1 MNNMKKVILLGLL
14 FGLGI
19 MSPTFSQAFDVDTKV
34 VALGL
39 GLGSSIGPSGNASQF
54 PGISLQY
61 EQGMWD
67 VGGPGVISLGGY
79 VGYKGYSY
87 KYSAM
92 GIDTKS
98 SWNYTIIGVRSAY
111 HFTGLENDKLDL
123 YAGLMLGYYFVN
135 YKVSNNQGFSG
146 GGGSYGNSFSMDIY
160 AGARYYLND
169 KIGLFGELGYGVA
182 FLNVGAVLKL

>member
-1 MNNMKKVILLGLL
+1 MKKVILLGLL
-14 FGLGI
+14 FGIGI
-19 MSPTFSQAFDVDTKV
+19 MSPAFSQTFDIDTKV

-39 GLGSSIGPSGNASQF
+39 GLGSSIGPSSYGSQL

-79 VGYKGYSY
+79 LGYKGYSH

-98 SWNYTIIGVRSAY
+98 SWNYTIVGVRSAY
-111 HFTGLENDKLDL
+111 HFTGLEVENLDL

-135 YKVSNNQGFSG
+135 YKVSNNQGFSA
-146 GGGSYGNSFSMDIY
+146 GGGSYGNSFSIDIY
-160 AGARYYLND
+160 GGARYFLNE
-169 KIGLFGELGYGVA
+169 KVGLFAELGYGVA
-182 FLNVGAVLKL
+182 FLNIGAVLSLIHI